1 MDIASIIR
9 RFEECGAD
17 DMAVVDGDGHVLG
30 MLTEAYVR
38 KRYGDE
44 LDRAQRELYGEDLAE
59 RSPFA
64 GGSHK

>member
-1 MDIASIIR
+1 
-9 RFEECGAD
+9 
-17 DMAVVDGDGHVLG
+17 
-30 MLTEAYVR
+30 VR